1 MIVIDNNAIH
11 IVDSVMG
18 TGKTQACIAWMRQ
31 HPEQKYL
38 YVAPYLDECKRI
50 QEGAPELNFQ
60 QPQENKTKSADLLRL
75 LSEEK
80 NITTTHELFS
90 LIKDSDVEYI
100 EYIKKFKY
108 ILFLD
113 EELSCIENLSV
124 EPADLEFLLKSNFV
138 QVDQNT
144 KEVRWTNPEDRK
156 SKLTGHYKEDIQR
169 KPHYLVKDNVLMWLF
184 PLDVLKA
191 FQSVHVLTFM
201 FGSSIMAGYLSKNDV
216 SFDFYHIENG
226 SFADGYQRVTPEEKA
241 RFKELI
247 EIYEGPFND
256 NWHGKVRKKDERFLM
271 SQNWFSNK
279 GNSSRINKLRNNAY
293 NFVRNK
299 CKAHKEDV
307 LWTSYKDYA
316 DALTSDKLTSSNSR
330 KSNWLAWNTKATNQY
345 ADRTVLVYLLNV
357 FPNPLFKNYLEN
369 DNFKFNEDDY
379 ALSALLQWVWRS
391 AIRNGKKVTIYIPAP
406 RMRQLLTDWLNG

>member
-38 YVAPYLDECKRI
+38 YVTPYLDECSRI
-50 QEGAPELNFQ
+50 QASAPELDFQ

-75 LSEEK
+75 LSEGK
-80 NITTTHELFS
+80 NITTTHELLS
-90 LIKDSDVEYI
+90 LMKDSDV

-113 EELSCIENLSV
+113 EELSCIENLSI
-124 EPADLEFLLKSNFV
+124 ESADLDFLMKNNFV
-138 QVDQNT
+138 QVEQNT
-144 KEVRWTNPEDRK
+144 KEVRWTNPDNKK
-156 SKLTGHYKEDIQR
+156 SKLIGHYKEDIQR

-184 PLDVLKA
+184 QLDVLKA
-191 FQSVHVLTFM
+191 FESVYILTFL
-201 FGSSIMAGYLSKNDV
+201 FSSSIMAGYLINNDV
-216 SFDFYHIENG
+216 SFDFCHVENG
-226 SFADGYQRVTPEEKA
+226 SFADGYKRVTQEEKA
-241 RFKELI
+241 SFKELI
-247 EIYEGPFND
+247 EIYEGSYND
-256 NWHGKVRKKDERFLM
+256 NWYGKTRKKDDRFLL
-271 SQNWFSNK
+271 SQNWFSK
-279 GNSSRINKLRNNAY
+279 QSNSLRINQLRNNAY
-293 NFVRNK
+293 NFVRYK

-316 DALTSDKLTSSNSR
+316 DALTSDKLTYQSR

-369 DNFKFNEDDY
+369 DNFQFNEDDY
-379 ALSALLQWVWRS
+379 ALSALLQWIWRS

>member
-38 YVAPYLDECKRI
+38 YVTPYLDECSRI
-50 QEGAPELNFQ
+50 QASAPELDFQ

-75 LSEEK
+75 LSEGK
-80 NITTTHELFS
+80 NITTTHELLS
-90 LIKDSDVEYI
+90 LMKDSDV

-113 EELSCIENLSV
+113 EELSCIENLSI
-124 EPADLEFLLKSNFV
+124 ESADLDFLMKNNFV
-138 QVDQNT
+138 QVEQNT
-144 KEVRWTNPEDRK
+144 KEVRWTNPDNKK
-156 SKLTGHYKEDIQR
+156 SKLIGHYKEDIQR

-184 PLDVLKA
+184 QLDVLKA
-191 FQSVHVLTFM
+191 FESVYILTFL
-201 FGSSIMAGYLSKNDV
+201 FSSSIMAGYLINNDV
-216 SFDFYHIENG
+216 SFDFCHVENG
-226 SFADGYQRVTPEEKA
+226 SFAYGYKRVTQEEKA
-241 RFKELI
+241 SFKELI
-247 EIYEGPFND
+247 EIYEGSYND
-256 NWHGKVRKKDERFLM
+256 NWYGKTRKKDDRFLL
-271 SQNWFSNK
+271 SQNWFSK
-279 GNSSRINKLRNNAY
+279 QSNSVRINQLRNNAY
-293 NFVRNK
+293 NFVRYK

-316 DALTSDKLTSSNSR
+316 DALTSDKLTYQSR

-369 DNFKFNEDDY
+369 DNFQFNEDDY
-379 ALSALLQWVWRS
+379 ALSALLQWIWRS

>member
-1 MIVIDNNAIH
+1 MIVIDNNSIH

-38 YVAPYLDECKRI
+38 YVTPYLDECSRI
-50 QEGAPELNFQ
+50 QASAPELDFQ

-75 LSEEK
+75 LSEGK
-80 NITTTHELFS
+80 NITTTHELLS
-90 LIKDSDVEYI
+90 LMKDSDV

-113 EELSCIENLSV
+113 EELSCIENLSI
-124 EPADLEFLLKSNFV
+124 ESADLDFLMKNNFV
-138 QVDQNT
+138 QVEQNT
-144 KEVRWTNPEDRK
+144 KEVRWTNPDNKK
-156 SKLTGHYKEDIQR
+156 SKLIGHYKEDIQR

-184 PLDVLKA
+184 QLDVLKA
-191 FQSVHVLTFM
+191 FESVYILTFL
-201 FGSSIMAGYLSKNDV
+201 FSSSIMAGYLINNDV
-216 SFDFYHIENG
+216 SFDFCHVENG
-226 SFADGYQRVTPEEKA
+226 SFADGYKRVTQEEKA
-241 RFKELI
+241 SFKELI
-247 EIYEGPFND
+247 EIYEGSYND
-256 NWHGKVRKKDERFLM
+256 NWYGKTRKKDDRFLL
-271 SQNWFSNK
+271 SQNWFSK
-279 GNSSRINKLRNNAY
+279 QSNSVRINQLRNNAY
-293 NFVRNK
+293 NFVRYK

-316 DALTSDKLTSSNSR
+316 DALTSDKLTYQSR

-369 DNFKFNEDDY
+369 DNFQFNEDDY
-379 ALSALLQWVWRS
+379 ALSALLQWIWRS

>member
-38 YVAPYLDECKRI
+38 YVTPYLDECSRI
-50 QEGAPELNFQ
+50 QASAPELDFQ

-75 LSEEK
+75 LSEGK
-80 NITTTHELFS
+80 NITTTHELLS
-90 LIKDSDVEYI
+90 LMKDSDV

-113 EELSCIENLSV
+113 EELSCIENLSI
-124 EPADLEFLLKSNFV
+124 ESADLDFLMKNNFV
-138 QVDQNT
+138 QVEQNT
-144 KEVRWTNPEDRK
+144 KEVRWTNPDNKK
-156 SKLTGHYKEDIQR
+156 SKLIGHYKEDIQR

-184 PLDVLKA
+184 QLDVLKA
-191 FQSVHVLTFM
+191 FESVYILTFL
-201 FGSSIMAGYLSKNDV
+201 FSSSIMAGYLINNDV
-216 SFDFYHIENG
+216 SFDFCHVENG
-226 SFADGYQRVTPEEKA
+226 SFADGYKRVTQEEKA
-241 RFKELI
+241 SFKELI
-247 EIYEGPFND
+247 EIYEGSYND
-256 NWHGKVRKKDERFLM
+256 NWYGKTRKKDDRFLL
-271 SQNWFSNK
+271 SQNWFSK
-279 GNSSRINKLRNNAY
+279 QSNSVRINQLRNNAY
-293 NFVRNK
+293 NFVSYK

-316 DALTSDKLTSSNSR
+316 DALTSDKLTYQSR

-369 DNFKFNEDDY
+369 DNFQFNEDDY
-379 ALSALLQWVWRS
+379 ALSALLQWIWRS

>member
-38 YVAPYLDECKRI
+38 YVTPYLDECSRI
-50 QEGAPELNFQ
+50 QASAPELDFQ

-75 LSEEK
+75 LSEGK
-80 NITTTHELFS
+80 NITTTHELLS
-90 LIKDSDVEYI
+90 LMKDSDV

-113 EELSCIENLSV
+113 EELSCIENLSI
-124 EPADLEFLLKSNFV
+124 ESADLDFLMKNNFV
-138 QVDQNT
+138 QVEQNT
-144 KEVRWTNPEDRK
+144 KEVRWTNPDNKK
-156 SKLTGHYKEDIQR
+156 SKLIGHYKEDIQR

-184 PLDVLKA
+184 QLDVLKA
-191 FQSVHVLTFM
+191 FESVYILTFL
-201 FGSSIMAGYLSKNDV
+201 FSSSIMAGYLINNDV
-216 SFDFYHIENG
+216 SFDFCHVENG
-226 SFADGYQRVTPEEKA
+226 SFADGYKRVTQEEKA
-241 RFKELI
+241 SFKELI
-247 EIYEGPFND
+247 EIYEGSYND
-256 NWHGKVRKKDERFLM
+256 NWHGKTRKKDERFLM
-271 SQNWFSNK
+271 SQNWFGNRSNS
-279 GNSSRINKLRNNAY
+279 GRVNQLRNNAY

-316 DALTSDKLTSSNSR
+316 GALTSDKLTYQSR

-345 ADRTVLVYLLNV
+345 SDRTVLVYLLNV

-379 ALSALLQWVWRS
+379 ALSALLQWIWRS

>member
-1 MIVIDNNAIH
+1 MIAIVGDIIH
-11 IVDSVMG
+11 IVDAVMG
-18 TGKTQACIAWMRQ
+18 TGKTQACIAFMQQ

-38 YVAPYLDECKRI
+38 YVTPYLDECKRI
-50 QEGAPELNFQ
+50 QKGAQELDFRE
-60 QPQENKTKSADLLRL
+60 PQEDKTKSADLLRL
-75 LSEEK
+75 LSEGK

-90 LIKDSDVEYI
+90 LMKDSDVEYI
-100 EYIKKFKY
+100 KKFKY
-108 ILFLD
+108 ALFID
-113 EELSCIENLSV
+113 EELPSIENLSIDSS
-124 EPADLEFLLKSNFV
+124 DLDFFIKYDFV

-144 KEVRWTNPEDRK
+144 QEVRWTNPDNKK

-169 KPHYLVKDNVLMWLF
+169 KPHYLIKDNVLMWLF
-184 PLDVLKA
+184 PINVLKA

-201 FGSSIMAGYLSKNDV
+201 FSSSIMAGYLIKNDV

-226 SFADGYQRVTPEEKA
+226 SFTDGYQEVTPAEKS

-247 EIYEGPFND
+247 EIYEGSYND
-256 NWHGKVRKKDERFLM
+256 NWYGKTRKKDDRFLL
-271 SQNWFSNK
+271 SQNWFSK
-279 GNSSRINKLRNNAY
+279 QSNSVRINQLRNNAY
-293 NFVRNK
+293 NFVRYK

-316 DALTSDKLTSSNSR
+316 DALTSDKLTYQSR

-369 DNFKFNEDDY
+369 DNFQFNEDDY
-379 ALSALLQWVWRS
+379 ALSALLQWIWRS

>member
-38 YVAPYLDECKRI
+38 YVTPYLDECSRI
-50 QEGAPELNFQ
+50 QASAPELDFQ

-75 LSEEK
+75 LSEGK
-80 NITTTHELFS
+80 NITTTHELLS
-90 LIKDSDVEYI
+90 LMKDSDV

-113 EELSCIENLSV
+113 EELSCIENLSI
-124 EPADLEFLLKSNFV
+124 ESADLDFLMKNNFV
-138 QVDQNT
+138 QVEQNT
-144 KEVRWTNPEDRK
+144 KEVRWTNPDNKK
-156 SKLTGHYKEDIQR
+156 SKLIGLYKEDIQR

-184 PLDVLKA
+184 QLDVLKA
-191 FQSVHVLTFM
+191 FESVYILTFL
-201 FGSSIMAGYLSKNDV
+201 FSSSIMAGYLINNDV
-216 SFDFYHIENG
+216 SFDFCHVENG
-226 SFADGYQRVTPEEKA
+226 SFADGYKRVTQEEKA
-241 RFKELI
+241 SFKELI
-247 EIYEGPFND
+247 EIYEGSYND
-256 NWHGKVRKKDERFLM
+256 NWYGKTRKKDDRFLL
-271 SQNWFSNK
+271 SQNWFSK
-279 GNSSRINKLRNNAY
+279 QSNSVRINQLRNNAY
-293 NFVRNK
+293 NFVRYK

-316 DALTSDKLTSSNSR
+316 DALTSDKLTYQSR

-369 DNFKFNEDDY
+369 DNFQFNEDDY
-379 ALSALLQWVWRS
+379 ALSALLQWIWRS

>member
-38 YVAPYLDECKRI
+38 YVTPYLDECSRI
-50 QEGAPELNFQ
+50 QASAPELDFQ

-75 LSEEK
+75 LSEGK
-80 NITTTHELFS
+80 NITTTHELLS
-90 LIKDSDVEYI
+90 LMKDSDV

-113 EELSCIENLSV
+113 EELSCIENLSI
-124 EPADLEFLLKSNFV
+124 ESADLDFLMKNNFV
-138 QVDQNT
+138 QVEQNT
-144 KEVRWTNPEDRK
+144 KEVRWTNPDNKK
-156 SKLTGHYKEDIQR
+156 SKLIGHYKEDIQR

-184 PLDVLKA
+184 QLDVLKA
-191 FQSVHVLTFM
+191 FESVYILTFL
-201 FGSSIMAGYLSKNDV
+201 FSSSIMAGYLINNDV
-216 SFDFYHIENG
+216 SFDFCHVENG
-226 SFADGYQRVTPEEKA
+226 SFADGYKRVTQEEKA
-241 RFKELI
+241 SFKELI
-247 EIYEGPFND
+247 EIYEGSYND
-256 NWHGKVRKKDERFLM
+256 NWYGKTRKKDDRFLL
-271 SQNWFSNK
+271 SQNWFSK
-279 GNSSRINKLRNNAY
+279 QSNSVRINQLRNNAY
-293 NFVRNK
+293 NFVRYK

-316 DALTSDKLTSSNSR
+316 DALTSDKLTYQSR

-345 ADRTVLVYLLNV
+345 SDRTVLVYLLNV

-369 DNFKFNEDDY
+369 DNFQFNEDDY
-379 ALSALLQWVWRS
+379 ALSALLQWIWRS

>member
-38 YVAPYLDECKRI
+38 YVTPYLDECSRI
-50 QEGAPELNFQ
+50 QASAPELDFQ

-75 LSEEK
+75 LSEGK
-80 NITTTHELFS
+80 NITTTHELLS
-90 LIKDSDVEYI
+90 LMKDSDV

-113 EELSCIENLSV
+113 EELSCIENLSI
-124 EPADLEFLLKSNFV
+124 ESADLDFLMKNNFV
-138 QVDQNT
+138 QVEQNT
-144 KEVRWTNPEDRK
+144 KEVRWTNPDNKK
-156 SKLTGHYKEDIQR
+156 SKLIGHYKEDIQR

-184 PLDVLKA
+184 QLDVLKA
-191 FQSVHVLTFM
+191 FESVYILTFL
-201 FGSSIMAGYLSKNDV
+201 FSSSIMAGYLINNDV
-216 SFDFYHIENG
+216 SFDFCHVENG
-226 SFADGYQRVTPEEKA
+226 SFADGYKRVTQEEKA
-241 RFKELI
+241 SFKELI
-247 EIYEGPFND
+247 EIYEGSYND
-256 NWHGKVRKKDERFLM
+256 NWYGKTRKKDDRFLL
-271 SQNWFSNK
+271 SQNWFSK
-279 GNSSRINKLRNNAY
+279 QSNSVRINQLRNNAY
-293 NFVRNK
+293 NFVRYK

-316 DALTSDKLTSSNSR
+316 DALTSDKLTYQSR

-369 DNFKFNEDDY
+369 DNFQFNEDDY
-379 ALSALLQWVWRS
+379 ALSALLQWIWRS
-391 AIRNGKKVTIYIPAP
+391 AIRNGKKVTIYVPAP

>member
-38 YVAPYLDECKRI
+38 YVTPYLDECSRI
-50 QEGAPELNFQ
+50 QASAPELDFRE
-60 QPQENKTKSADLLRL
+60 PQENKTKSADLLRL
-75 LSEEK
+75 LSEGK

-90 LIKDSDVEYI
+90 FIKKSDVAYI

-108 ILFLD
+108 TLFID
-113 EELSCIENLSV
+113 EELPSIENLSMDSS
-124 EPADLEFLLKSNFV
+124 DLDFFIKYDFV

-144 KEVRWTNPEDRK
+144 REVRWTNQDNKK
-156 SKLTGHYKEDIQR
+156 SKLIDHYKEDIQR
-169 KPHYLVKDNVLMWLF
+169 KPHYLVNDHVLMWLF
-184 PLDVLKA
+184 PINVLKA

-201 FGSSIMAGYLSKNDV
+201 FSSSIMAGYLIKNDV

-226 SFADGYQRVTPEEKA
+226 SFADGPKAVTAEEKD
-241 RFKELI
+241 RFRDLI
-247 EIYEGPFND
+247 EIYDGSYND
-256 NWHGKVRKKDERFLM
+256 NWHGKTRKKDERFLM
-271 SQNWFSNK
+271 SQNWFGNRSNS
-279 GNSSRINKLRNNAY
+279 GRVNQLRNNAY
-293 NFVRNK
+293 NFVRYK

-316 DALTSDKLTSSNSR
+316 DALTSDKLTYQSR

-345 ADRTVLVYLLNV
+345 SDRTVLVYLLNV

>member
-11 IVDSVMG
+11 IVDSGMG

-38 YVAPYLDECKRI
+38 YVTPYLDECSRI
-50 QEGAPELNFQ
+50 QASAPELDFQ

-75 LSEEK
+75 LSEGK
-80 NITTTHELFS
+80 NITTTHELLS
-90 LIKDSDVEYI
+90 LMKDSDV

-113 EELSCIENLSV
+113 EELSCIENLSI
-124 EPADLEFLLKSNFV
+124 ESADLDFLMKNNFV
-138 QVDQNT
+138 QVEQNT
-144 KEVRWTNPEDRK
+144 KEVRWTNPDNKK
-156 SKLTGHYKEDIQR
+156 SKLIGHYKEDIQR

-184 PLDVLKA
+184 QLDVLKA
-191 FQSVHVLTFM
+191 FESVYILTFL
-201 FGSSIMAGYLSKNDV
+201 FSSSIMAGYLINNDV
-216 SFDFYHIENG
+216 SFDFCHVENG
-226 SFADGYQRVTPEEKA
+226 SFADGYKRVTQEEKA
-241 RFKELI
+241 SFKELI
-247 EIYEGPFND
+247 EIYEGSYND
-256 NWHGKVRKKDERFLM
+256 NWYGKTRKKDDRFLL
-271 SQNWFSNK
+271 SQNWFSK
-279 GNSSRINKLRNNAY
+279 QSNSVRINQLRNNAY
-293 NFVRNK
+293 NFVRYK

-316 DALTSDKLTSSNSR
+316 DALTSDKLTYQSR

-369 DNFKFNEDDY
+369 DNFQFNEDDY
-379 ALSALLQWVWRS
+379 ALSALLQWIWRS

>member
-38 YVAPYLDECKRI
+38 YVTPYLDECSRI
-50 QEGAPELNFQ
+50 QASAPELDFQ

-75 LSEEK
+75 LSEGK
-80 NITTTHELFS
+80 NITTTHELLS
-90 LIKDSDVEYI
+90 LMKDSDV

-113 EELSCIENLSV
+113 EELSCIENLSI
-124 EPADLEFLLKSNFV
+124 ESADLDFLMKNNFV
-138 QVDQNT
+138 QVEQNT
-144 KEVRWTNPEDRK
+144 KEVRWTNPDNKK
-156 SKLTGHYKEDIQR
+156 SKLIGHYKEDIQR

-184 PLDVLKA
+184 QLDVRKA
-191 FQSVHVLTFM
+191 FESVYILTFL
-201 FGSSIMAGYLSKNDV
+201 FSSSIMAGYLINNDV
-216 SFDFYHIENG
+216 SFDFCHVENG
-226 SFADGYQRVTPEEKA
+226 SFADGYKRVTQEEKA
-241 RFKELI
+241 SFKELI
-247 EIYEGPFND
+247 EIYEGSYND
-256 NWHGKVRKKDERFLM
+256 NWYGKTRKKDDRFLL
-271 SQNWFSNK
+271 SQNWFSK
-279 GNSSRINKLRNNAY
+279 QSNSVRINQLRNNAY
-293 NFVRNK
+293 NFVRYK

-316 DALTSDKLTSSNSR
+316 DALTSDKLTYQSR

-369 DNFKFNEDDY
+369 DNFQFNEDDY
-379 ALSALLQWVWRS
+379 ALSALLQWIWRS

>member
-11 IVDSVMG
+11 IVDAVMG

-38 YVAPYLDECKRI
+38 YVTPYLDECSRI
-50 QEGAPELNFQ
+50 QASAPELDFQ

-75 LSEEK
+75 LSEGK
-80 NITTTHELFS
+80 NITTTHELLS
-90 LIKDSDVEYI
+90 LMKDSDV

-113 EELSCIENLSV
+113 EELSCIENLSI
-124 EPADLEFLLKSNFV
+124 ESADLDFLMKNNFV
-138 QVDQNT
+138 QVEQNT
-144 KEVRWTNPEDRK
+144 KEVRWTNPDNKK
-156 SKLTGHYKEDIQR
+156 SKLIGHYKEDIQR

-184 PLDVLKA
+184 QLDVLKA
-191 FQSVHVLTFM
+191 FESVYILTFL
-201 FGSSIMAGYLSKNDV
+201 FSSSIMAGYLINNDV
-216 SFDFYHIENG
+216 SFDFCHVENG
-226 SFADGYQRVTPEEKA
+226 SFADGYKRVTQEEKA
-241 RFKELI
+241 SFKELI
-247 EIYEGPFND
+247 EIYEGSYND
-256 NWHGKVRKKDERFLM
+256 NWYGKTRKKDDRFLL
-271 SQNWFSNK
+271 SQNWFSK
-279 GNSSRINKLRNNAY
+279 QSNSVRINQLRNNAY
-293 NFVRNK
+293 NFVRYK

-316 DALTSDKLTSSNSR
+316 DALTSDKLTYQSR

-369 DNFKFNEDDY
+369 DNFQFNEDDY
-379 ALSALLQWVWRS
+379 ALSALLQWIWRS

>member
-38 YVAPYLDECKRI
+38 YVTPYLDECSRI
-50 QEGAPELNFQ
+50 QASAPELDFQ

-75 LSEEK
+75 LSEGK
-80 NITTTHELFS
+80 NITTTHELLS
-90 LIKDSDVEYI
+90 LMKDSDV

-113 EELSCIENLSV
+113 EELSCIENLSI
-124 EPADLEFLLKSNFV
+124 ESADLDFLMKNNFV
-138 QVDQNT
+138 QVEQNT
-144 KEVRWTNPEDRK
+144 KEVRWTNPDNKK
-156 SKLTGHYKEDIQR
+156 SKLIGHYKEDIQR

-184 PLDVLKA
+184 QLDVLKA
-191 FQSVHVLTFM
+191 FESVYILTFL
-201 FGSSIMAGYLSKNDV
+201 FSSSIMAGYLINNDV
-216 SFDFYHIENG
+216 SFDFCHVENG
-226 SFADGYQRVTPEEKA
+226 SFADGYKRVTQEEKA
-241 RFKELI
+241 SFKELI
-247 EIYEGPFND
+247 EIYEGSYND
-256 NWHGKVRKKDERFLM
+256 NWYGKTRKKDDRFLL
-271 SQNWFSNK
+271 SQNWFSK
-279 GNSSRINKLRNNAY
+279 QSNSVRINQLRNNAY
-293 NFVRNK
+293 NFVRYK

-316 DALTSDKLTSSNSR
+316 GALTSDKLTYQSR

-345 ADRTVLVYLLNV
+345 SDRTVLVYLLNV

-369 DNFKFNEDDY
+369 DNFQFNEDDY
-379 ALSALLQWVWRS
+379 ALSALLQWIWRS

>member
-38 YVAPYLDECKRI
+38 YVTPYLDECSRI
-50 QEGAPELNFQ
+50 QASAPELDFQ

-75 LSEEK
+75 LSEGK
-80 NITTTHELFS
+80 NITTTHELLS
-90 LIKDSDVEYI
+90 LMKDSDV

-113 EELSCIENLSV
+113 EELSCIENLSI
-124 EPADLEFLLKSNFV
+124 ESADLDFLMKNNFV
-138 QVDQNT
+138 QVEQNT
-144 KEVRWTNPEDRK
+144 KEVRWTNPDNKK
-156 SKLTGHYKEDIQR
+156 SKLIGHYKEDIQR

-184 PLDVLKA
+184 QLDVLKA
-191 FQSVHVLTFM
+191 VYILTFL
-201 FGSSIMAGYLSKNDV
+201 FSSSIMAGYLINNDV
-216 SFDFYHIENG
+216 SFDFCHVENG
-226 SFADGYQRVTPEEKA
+226 SFADGYKRVTQEEKA
-241 RFKELI
+241 SFKELI
-247 EIYEGPFND
+247 EIYEGSYND
-256 NWHGKVRKKDERFLM
+256 NWYGKTRKKDDRFLL
-271 SQNWFSNK
+271 SQNWFSK
-279 GNSSRINKLRNNAY
+279 QSNSVRINQLRNNAY
-293 NFVRNK
+293 NFVRYK

-316 DALTSDKLTSSNSR
+316 DALTSDKLTYQSR

-369 DNFKFNEDDY
+369 DNFQFNEDDY
-379 ALSALLQWVWRS
+379 ALSALLQWIWRS

>member
-80 NITTTHELFS
+80 NTTITHELFR

-113 EELSCIENLSV
+113 EELSCIENLSI
-124 EPADLEFLLKSNFV
+124 ESADLDFLMKNNFV

-169 KPHYLVKDNVLMWLF
+169 KPHYLVNDHVLMWLF

-191 FQSVHVLTFM
+191 FKSVHVLTFM
-201 FGSSIMAGYLSKNDV
+201 FSSSIMAGYLIKNDV
-216 SFDFYHIENG
+216 SFDFYHIGNG
-226 SFADGYQRVTPEEKA
+226 YFADGYQRVTAEEKA
-241 RFKELI
+241 RFRKLI
-247 EIYEGPFND
+247 KIYEGPYND
-256 NWHGKVRKKDERFLM
+256 NWHGKVRKKDERYLM
-271 SQNWFSNK
+271 SQNWFSNTI
-279 GNSSRINKLRNNAY
+279 NSSRINKLRNNAY

-316 DALTSDKLTSSNSR
+316 GALTSDKLTYESR

-345 ADRTVLVYLLNV
+345 SDRTVLVYLLNV

>member
-38 YVAPYLDECKRI
+38 YVTPYLDECSRI
-50 QEGAPELNFQ
+50 QASAPELDFQ

-80 NITTTHELFS
+80 NITTTHELLS
-90 LIKDSDVEYI
+90 LMKDSDV

-113 EELSCIENLSV
+113 EELSCIENLSI
-124 EPADLEFLLKSNFV
+124 ESADLDFLMKNNFV
-138 QVDQNT
+138 QVEQNT
-144 KEVRWTNPEDRK
+144 KEVRWTNPDNKK
-156 SKLTGHYKEDIQR
+156 SKLIGHYKEDIQR

-184 PLDVLKA
+184 QLDVLKA
-191 FQSVHVLTFM
+191 FESVYILTFL
-201 FGSSIMAGYLSKNDV
+201 FSSSIMAGYLINNDV
-216 SFDFYHIENG
+216 SFDFCHVENG
-226 SFADGYQRVTPEEKA
+226 SFADGYKRVTQEEKA
-241 RFKELI
+241 SFKELI
-247 EIYEGPFND
+247 EIYEGSYND
-256 NWHGKVRKKDERFLM
+256 NWYGKTRKKDDRFLL
-271 SQNWFSNK
+271 SQNWFSK
-279 GNSSRINKLRNNAY
+279 QSNSVRINQLRNNAY
-293 NFVRNK
+293 NFVRYK

-316 DALTSDKLTSSNSR
+316 DALTSDKLTYQSR

-369 DNFKFNEDDY
+369 DNFQFNEDDY
-379 ALSALLQWVWRS
+379 ALSALLQWIWRS
-391 AIRNGKKVTIYIPAP
+391 AIRNGKKVTIYVPAP

>member
-38 YVAPYLDECKRI
+38 YVTPYLDECSRI
-50 QEGAPELNFQ
+50 QASAPELDFQ

-75 LSEEK
+75 LSEGK
-80 NITTTHELFS
+80 NITTTHELLS
-90 LIKDSDVEYI
+90 LMKDSDV

-113 EELSCIENLSV
+113 EELSCIENLSI
-124 EPADLEFLLKSNFV
+124 ESADLDFLMKNNFV
-138 QVDQNT
+138 QVEQNT
-144 KEVRWTNPEDRK
+144 KEVRWTNPDNKK
-156 SKLTGHYKEDIQR
+156 SKLIGHYKEDIQR

-184 PLDVLKA
+184 QLDVLKA
-191 FQSVHVLTFM
+191 FESVYILTFL
-201 FGSSIMAGYLSKNDV
+201 FSSSIMAGYLINNDV
-216 SFDFYHIENG
+216 SFDFCHVENG
-226 SFADGYQRVTPEEKA
+226 SFADGYKRVTQEEKA
-241 RFKELI
+241 SFKELI
-247 EIYEGPFND
+247 EIYEGSYND
-256 NWHGKVRKKDERFLM
+256 NWYGKTRKKDDRFLL
-271 SQNWFSNK
+271 SQNWFSK
-279 GNSSRINKLRNNAY
+279 QSNSVRINQLRNNAY
-293 NFVRNK
+293 NFVRYK

-316 DALTSDKLTSSNSR
+316 DALTSDKLTYQSR

-369 DNFKFNEDDY
+369 DNFQFNEDDY
-379 ALSALLQWVWRS
+379 ALSALLQWIWRS
-391 AIRNGKKVTIYIPAP
+391 AIRNGKKVKIYIPSP

>member
-38 YVAPYLDECKRI
+38 YVTPYLDECSRI
-50 QEGAPELNFQ
+50 QASAPELDFQ
-60 QPQENKTKSADLLRL
+60 QPQENKTKSANLLRL
-75 LSEEK
+75 LSEGK
-80 NITTTHELFS
+80 NITTTHELLS
-90 LIKDSDVEYI
+90 LMKDSDV

-113 EELSCIENLSV
+113 EELSCIENLSI
-124 EPADLEFLLKSNFV
+124 ESADLDFLMKNNFV
-138 QVDQNT
+138 QVEQNT
-144 KEVRWTNPEDRK
+144 KEVRWTNPDNKK
-156 SKLTGHYKEDIQR
+156 SKLIGHYKEDIQR

-184 PLDVLKA
+184 QLDVLKA
-191 FQSVHVLTFM
+191 FESVYILTFL
-201 FGSSIMAGYLSKNDV
+201 FSSSIMAGYLINNDV
-216 SFDFYHIENG
+216 SFDFCHVENG
-226 SFADGYQRVTPEEKA
+226 SFADGYKRVTQEEKA
-241 RFKELI
+241 SFKELI
-247 EIYEGPFND
+247 EIYEGSYND
-256 NWHGKVRKKDERFLM
+256 NWYGKTRKKDDRFLL
-271 SQNWFSNK
+271 SQNWFSK
-279 GNSSRINKLRNNAY
+279 QSNSVRINQLRNNAY
-293 NFVRNK
+293 NFVRYK

-316 DALTSDKLTSSNSR
+316 DALTSDKLTYQSR

-369 DNFKFNEDDY
+369 DNFQFNEDDY
-379 ALSALLQWVWRS
+379 ALSALLQWIWRS

>member
-38 YVAPYLDECKRI
+38 YVTPYLDECSRI
-50 QEGAPELNFQ
+50 QASAPELDFQ

-75 LSEEK
+75 LSEGK
-80 NITTTHELFS
+80 NITTTHELLS
-90 LIKDSDVEYI
+90 LMKDSDV

-113 EELSCIENLSV
+113 EELSCIENLSI
-124 EPADLEFLLKSNFV
+124 ESADLDFLMKNNFV
-138 QVDQNT
+138 QVEQNT
-144 KEVRWTNPEDRK
+144 KEVRWTNPDNKK
-156 SKLTGHYKEDIQR
+156 SKLIGHYKEDIQR

-184 PLDVLKA
+184 QLDVLKA
-191 FQSVHVLTFM
+191 FESVYILTFL
-201 FGSSIMAGYLSKNDV
+201 FSSSIMAGYLINNDV
-216 SFDFYHIENG
+216 SFDFCHVENG
-226 SFADGYQRVTPEEKA
+226 SFSDGYKRVTQEEKA
-241 RFKELI
+241 SFKELI
-247 EIYEGPFND
+247 EIYEGSYND
-256 NWHGKVRKKDERFLM
+256 NWYGKTRKKDDRFLL
-271 SQNWFSNK
+271 SQNWFSK
-279 GNSSRINKLRNNAY
+279 QSNSVRINQLRNNAY
-293 NFVRNK
+293 NFVRYK

-316 DALTSDKLTSSNSR
+316 DALTSDKLTYQSR

-369 DNFKFNEDDY
+369 DNFQFNEDDY
-379 ALSALLQWVWRS
+379 ALSALLQWIWRS